1 MKTEGRQH
9 KLLDSIFTFFLI
21 LSFAIFLVLGTLIVT
36 LRYKEYIV
44 KVENTYKLRLN
55 EQKSLMEQKIDDIE
69 NLALFQKEQ
78 STAPQLSQENLLHFI
93 SGIRFGKNGNGYIYV
108 IKKSTGHVIMHP
120 VSPDTV
126 GRDVRNIHD
135 AHGINIGREMY
146 QAIASTGV
154 AFFRYSWL
162 QPSTGKIVP
171 KIGYARYVPEF
182 DWILASGVYIN
193 DINDEIQGYRQQL
206 KRTIFWNTL
215 IILGAMLGGLGVFG
229 FFLYIVKQ
237 RFMRDLN
244 HVSEYFK
251 KAAVKGER
259 IDTKVLTYQ
268 EFQDLGG
275 YLNIVIKENHRIYQR
290 LTSLAEHDSLT
301 NLFNRRKFMEHLERE
316 FQLSKRYSHSI
327 SLLMM
332 DLDHFKRVNDTYGH
346 DAGDLVLKLFAEL
359 CVKSIRDVDIAGRIG
374 GEEFAVL
381 MPATGKENAVI
392 VAERIRNEIAHRDFE
407 YGGKPFNVT
416 ISIGV
421 ASIPPERLNS
431 FAELLKIADTF
442 LYKAKET
449 GRNKVCL

>member
-1 MKTEGRQH
+1 MKTERRTH

-21 LSFAIFLVLGTLIVT
+21 LSLAIFLVLGSLIVI
-36 LRYKEYIV
+36 LRYNEYSI
-44 KVENTYKLRLN
+44 KIKNTYKVRLN
-55 EQKSLMEQKIDDIE
+55 EQKNLIEQKIDDIE
-69 NLALFQKEQ
+69 DLALFQKEQ
-78 STAPQLSQENLLHFI
+78 STLPWFSQKNLLRFI

-108 IKKSTGHVIMHP
+108 IRKSTGQVIMHP

-126 GRDVRNIHD
+126 GRDVRNIRD
-135 AHGINIGREMY
+135 ADGVDIGREMY
-146 QAIASTGV
+146 QSIASTGM

-182 DWILASGVYIN
+182 DWILASGVYLN
-193 DINDEIQGYRQQL
+193 DINDEIQGYKQQL
-206 KRTIFWNTL
+206 KRTIFWNTMA
-215 IILGAMLGGLGVFG
+215 ILGAMLGGLGVFG

-237 RFMRDLN
+237 RFMRDLGQ
-244 HVSEYFK
+244 VSEFFK
-251 KAAVKGER
+251 KAAVEGNQ
-259 IDTKVLTYQ
+259 IDTNALTYQ
-268 EFQDLGG
+268 ELQDLGA
-275 YLNIVIKENHRIYQR
+275 YLNIVIIENNRIYQR

-301 NLFNRRKFMEHLERE
+301 SLFNRRKFMEHLERE

-359 CVKSIRDVDIAGRIG
+359 CEKSIRDVDIAGRLG

-381 MPATGKENAVI
+381 MPATEKENAVI

-407 YGGKPFNVT
+407 YGGKSFNVT

-421 ASIPPERLNS
+421 ASIPPERLNCS
-431 FAELLKIADTF
+431 AELLKIADTF
-442 LYKAKET
+442 LYRAKET